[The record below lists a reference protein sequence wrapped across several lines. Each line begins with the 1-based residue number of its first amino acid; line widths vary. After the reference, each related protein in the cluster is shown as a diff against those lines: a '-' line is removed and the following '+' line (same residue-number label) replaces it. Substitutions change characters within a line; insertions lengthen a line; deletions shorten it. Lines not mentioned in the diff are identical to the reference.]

1 MRAQRWARIDP
12 DKRTEWAVRLRDIIR
27 KQSQLSMV
35 RLEELMRIDKWKI
48 LILLAPLID
57 EAKVFVTRV
66 DSRDLP
72 TEICDRDHENTNTG

>member
-1 MRAQRWARIDP
+1 
-12 DKRTEWAVRLRDIIR
+12 
-27 KQSQLSMV
+27 MV